1 MQETR
6 SIRCRMSEEDNEVRL
21 WQCFGWTLL
30 SSQEVNVVDNSLES
44 DYSGN
49 VYQIK
54 HKEQY
59 VKLVF
64 ARETNMKNYS
74 ELVSLERQYDSMK
87 EIPYKMYF
95 FSFIKFLFF
104 TVIYLI
110 IFIIKKIRIK
120 KANEQIKQ
128 ENQVILEK
136 KNEILEKARRLL
148 N

>member
-6 SIRCRMSEEDNEVRL
+6 SIRCRVSEEDNEVRL

-30 SSQEVNVVDNSLES
+30 SSQEVNIVDNSLES
-44 DYSGN
+44 DYAGN
-49 VYQIK
+49 VYQVK

-59 VKLVF
+59 IKLVF

-74 ELVSLERQYDSMK
+74 ELVSLERQYDSIK

-95 FSFIKFLFF
+95 FSFIKLIFF
-104 TVIYLI
+104 NVIYLI
-110 IFIIKKIRIK
+110 IFIIKKNRIK

-128 ENQVILEK
+128 HNQVILK
-136 KNEILEKARRLL
+136 KKQEILEKARRLL

>member
-6 SIRCRMSEEDNEVRL
+6 SIRCRVSEEDNEVRL

-30 SSQEVNVVDNSLES
+30 SSQEVNIVDNSLES
-44 DYSGN
+44 DYAGN
-49 VYQIK
+49 VYQVK

-59 VKLVF
+59 IKLVF

-74 ELVSLERQYDSMK
+74 ELVSLERQYDSIK

-95 FSFIKFLFF
+95 FSFIKLIFF
-104 TVIYLI
+104 NVIYLI
-110 IFIIKKIRIK
+110 IFIIKKNRIK

-128 ENQVILEK
+128 QNQVILK
-136 KNEILEKARRLL
+136 KKQEILEKARRLL